1 MSYKPASTNGYYPEL
16 RHPAYTDSR
25 LTADAREASGQI
37 DEIQKSCE
45 HLNKA
50 MILEATCAD
59 PAHTIRAICVDCL
72 LIFSRLEDKQG

>member
-1 MSYKPASTNGYYPEL
+1 MSYKPASTNGYYPSL

-25 LTADAREASGQI
+25 VIADAMASYGQR

-50 MILEATCAD
+50 TILEATCAD

-72 LIFSRLEDKQG
+72 LIFSRFEDKQG